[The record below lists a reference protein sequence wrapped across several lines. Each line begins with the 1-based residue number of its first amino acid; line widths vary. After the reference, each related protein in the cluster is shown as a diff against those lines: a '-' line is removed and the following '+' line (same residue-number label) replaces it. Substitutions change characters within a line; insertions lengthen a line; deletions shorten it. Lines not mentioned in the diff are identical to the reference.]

1 MDPDIG
7 DAIQILILFVLLFLS
22 AFFSSAE
29 TAFTTV
35 NRVRLRS
42 LSEEGDPK
50 AGNVLKVLEDHSR
63 MLTAILIGNNI
74 VNLSASALA
83 TSLVLAHFSS
93 VFVGVSTFILTVLI
107 LIFGEIVP
115 KRLAAA
121 HAEEF
126 CIKHA
131 GVVRLY
137 ILLATPLCWVANALS
152 ALFLRLIHAE
162 AGDPYSAMTEEDLKT
177 YVDVGHEDGAIESDE
192 RELIYN
198 VFDFSDAAA
207 KDVMIPRV
215 DMVTAPMSARYK
227 DLMEIFRENM
237 YTRIPVYDEDPDKIV
252 GLVNVKDFLLVEDT
266 ERFVLKDIL
275 REAHYTH
282 EFKKIDDLLTEMR
295 EKAVN
300 VCFVLNEYGATGG
313 MITMEDLLEELV
325 GELRDEYDHDEDEL
339 IHKIYENQYL
349 IASGMKLDDINDALG
364 TDFDS
369 EHFDSLGGIIIEQLD
384 RIPEDGDSVTLP
396 NGTQLKVCGVRDN
409 RIEKVLLILPEK
421 EQEEE
426 QKKPEE

>member
-7 DAIQILILFVLLFLS
+7 DAIQILILLILLFLS
-22 AFFSSAE
+22 SFFSSAE

-35 NRVRLRS
+35 NRVRMRALA
-42 LSEEGDPK
+42 EEDDK
-50 AGNVLKVLEDHSR
+50 RAKIVLEILEKHTR

-74 VNLSASALA
+74 VNLSASALT
-83 TSLVLAHFSS
+83 TSLVLAHFKSIY
-93 VFVGVSTFILTVLI
+93 VGVSTFILTTFI

-115 KRLAAA
+115 KRLAAGN
-121 HAEEF
+121 AEEF
-126 CIKHA
+126 CLKHA
-131 GVVRLY
+131 KTLQVY
-137 ILLATPLCWVANALS
+137 ITLATPLCLVASSLAG
-152 ALFLRLIHAE
+152 LFLKLVKAE
-162 AGDPYSAMTEEDLKT
+162 VGDPYSAMTEEDLKT

-207 KDVMIPRV
+207 KDIMIPRE
-215 DMVTAPMSARYK
+215 DMVTIEAEAGYQE
-227 DLMEIFRENM
+227 LFGIFKENM
-237 YTRIPVYDEDPDKIV
+237 YTRIPVYEEDPDKIV
-252 GLVNVKDFLLVEDT
+252 GLVNIKDFLLLEDKDSFKV
-266 ERFVLKDIL
+266 RDIL

-300 VCFVLNEYGATGG
+300 ICFVLNEYGTTVG

-325 GELRDEYDHDEDEL
+325 GELRDEYDHDEDEQ
-339 IHKIYENQYL
+339 IHKIYEDQYL

-369 EHFDSLGGIIIEQLD
+369 EHFDSLGGIIIEKLD
-384 RIPEDGDSVTLP
+384 RIPEDGDTVSLDD
-396 NGTQLKVCGVRDN
+396 GTVLKVRGIKDN
-409 RIEKVLLILPEK
+409 RIEKVLVVLPGKEEK
-421 EQEEE
+421 SEET
-426 QKKPEE
+426 EEG

>member
-1 MDPDIG
+1 MESGIG
-7 DAIQILILFVLLFLS
+7 DALQLVILVILLFLS
-22 AFFSSAE
+22 SFFSSAE

-42 LSEEGDPK
+42 LSEEGNLK
-50 AGNVLKVLEDHSR
+50 AKKALKVLEDHSR
-63 MLTAILIGNNI
+63 MLTSILIGNNI
-74 VNLSASALA
+74 VNLSASALT
-83 TSLVLAHFSS
+83 TSLVLAHFNSL
-93 VFVGVSTFILTVLI
+93 FVGVSTFILTTLI

-126 CIKHA
+126 CLKHA
-131 GVVRLY
+131 SILWIY
-137 ILLATPLCWVANALS
+137 ILAATPLCIVANALS
-152 ALFLRLIHAE
+152 ALFLMLIRAE
-162 AGDPYSAMTEEDLKT
+162 AGDPYSAMTEEDLKS

-198 VFDFSDAAA
+198 VFDFSDATA

-215 DMVTAPMSARYK
+215 DMVTAQMEATYTE
-227 DLMEIFRENM
+227 LMEIFRENM
-237 YTRIPVYDEDPDKIV
+237 YTRIPIYDEDPDKIV
-252 GLVNVKDFLLVEDT
+252 GMINVKDFLLVED
-266 ERFVLKDIL
+266 RKGFSIRDIL
-275 REAHYTH
+275 REAYYTH

-295 EKAVN
+295 ERAVN
-300 VCFVLNEYGATGG
+300 VCFVLNEYGATVG

-339 IHKIYENQYL
+339 IHKIYDNQYL

-369 EHFDSLGGIIIEQLD
+369 EHFDSLGGIIIEKLD
-384 RIPEDGDSVTLP
+384 RIPEDNDCVTLDD
-396 NGTQLKVCGVRDN
+396 NTVLKVRGVNDN
-409 RIEKVLLILPEK
+409 RIDKVLLILPEK
-421 EQEEE
+421 EEKGTEE
-426 QKKPEE
+426 KSS